1 MINCKIQV
9 AMILMHTTVTLN
21 QVAVLIKICSFIGKC
36 LVLISTNRKS
46 RWITHNVLVLTCDSN
61 GRSRVPV
68 CYQAVDNPLFSQLSD
83 RIIQQDG
90 YFNPAFIRPIVG
102 KVLSFISQPTT
113 YQCKY
118 HYFWIQ

>member
-1 MINCKIQV
+1 MLTHITAIRN
-9 AMILMHTTVTLN
+9 L
-21 QVAVLIKICSFIGKC
+21 VAVLIKICFFTAKC
-36 LVLISTNRKS
+36 LVLTFINRKS
-46 RWITHNVLVLTCDSN
+46 QQIMNHNNESF
-61 GRSRVPV
+61 RVPV

-113 YQCKY
+113 YQCG
-118 HYFWIQ
+118 FDVNLM

>member
-1 MINCKIQV
+1 MSHEFD
-9 AMILMHTTVTLN
+9 M
-21 QVAVLIKICSFIGKC
+21 SF
-36 LVLISTNRKS
+36 
-46 RWITHNVLVLTCDSN
+46 
-61 GRSRVPV
+61 RVPV

-113 YQCKY
+113 YQCE
-118 HYFWIQ
+118 FDVNLM

>member
-1 MINCKIQV
+1 MMSHQ
-9 AMILMHTTVTLN
+9 LLYQELN
-21 QVAVLIKICSFIGKC
+21 MSF
-36 LVLISTNRKS
+36 
-46 RWITHNVLVLTCDSN
+46 
-61 GRSRVPV
+61 RVPV

-113 YQCKY
+113 YQCELGTNLMRNTL
-118 HYFWIQ
+118 